1 MTSPPPHDVET
12 PYEEFRKEPNDECER
27 NGFGRSYR
35 TPMTMADRDGSILYE
50 TEYFDL
56 LVTIIEENDGK
67 TLKRYLSIAPW
78 AVPKES
84 AGWRGYEMAHYNENY
99 CLSAA
104 RRGCLDSLQVLLSH
118 YNNDEDAN
126 RQVRFKQH
134 QFELLNEAAQWGQ
147 TEVVQFLLDNQPV
160 YASIHERDPNGH
172 TAITA
177 AANFHSTQFCS
188 SPTGTSTSAAKN
200 EEVVNLLLDRGAS
213 ALDVVLIDNHNGK
226 PFDTVLTLAAQWAS
240 PKLIKRLVDSGADV
254 HAVVTKGSWA
264 MKFWNQHRSYPEG
277 RKTYSKVNALFAAC
291 SHANFEAVQTLI
303 DCRGDGV
310 AVSEMVFSR
319 DNRSSIPIHWVTQSE
334 LPREIYNFS
343 DSVLEGIVQNI
354 ANIIKLLLDLDPT
367 TVNFQDNDGNTP
379 LHYATRSLSR
389 HDKQYTSV
397 FQLLCNRGGDPSIR
411 NHNGETPLHTLFR
424 LYKGDTSFDNQ
435 DPVNTAAISILLA
448 HGAKATDIDNSG
460 DTPLHIA
467 AANLHWIDAV
477 RYLLRHGAHPAQ
489 QNLKSQTALHKAAS
503 GSYKGCTTVL
513 TKASERIKMQN
524 QMLEELVKAGGRELM
539 DMADA
544 EGNTPR
550 HICQKTRDYWR
561 ERDTP
566 TWMRGEGQG
575 TGRGMGRGA
584 PLKRGTKL
592 GPEGRKNPGNFH
604 HYHKWGFT
612 FFRTYYGEES
622 DEHWQA
628 LLYSLRYQTKLA
640 FGAFEDD
647 EETDQDDMRR
657 VQELF
662 YLDVRE
668 DPLLLEGLDVRG
680 LREFCNAEKLKETEV
695 VQKGNSKLRVST
707 RHHECGYGRL
717 PV

>member
-12 PYEEFRKEPNDECER
+12 PYEEFRKDPNDECER

-118 YNNDEDAN
+118 YTNDEDAN

-134 QFELLNEAAQWGQ
+134 RFELLNEAAQWGQ

-319 DNRSSIPIHWVTQSE
+319 DNRSSIPIHWVTQ
-334 LPREIYNFS
+334 I
-343 DSVLEGIVQNI
+343 QNI

-467 AANLHWIDAV
+467 AANLHWIDA
-477 RYLLRHGAHPAQ
+477 
-489 QNLKSQTALHKAAS
+489 
-503 GSYKGCTTVL
+503 
-513 TKASERIKMQN
+513 
-524 QMLEELVKAGGRELM
+524 
-539 DMADA
+539 
-544 EGNTPR
+544 
-550 HICQKTRDYWR
+550 
-561 ERDTP
+561 
-566 TWMRGEGQG
+566 
-575 TGRGMGRGA
+575 
-584 PLKRGTKL
+584 RGTKL

-668 DPLLLEGLDVRG
+668 DPSLLEGLDVRG

-695 VQKGNSKLRVST
+695 VQKGNSKLRKGEFVVKTISLSWD
-707 RHHECGYGRL
+707 GYSGWGWMRIPTGYLLELWTFLVWNKQRTESCLRFDGPEADLADSIWPGDMALPDTGRCSEIRRWGYYSNQKEYI
-717 PV
+717 